1 MTVFESLQQFFW
13 AGVDVLR
20 AILQLF
26 EPNVGL
32 YIGLALWIIF
42 WIGAVNW
49 VRLRRI
55 LLSGGWIGV
64 VLIALMAVLV
74 WGSIAPPP
82 DGRHYMLGIRPT
94 NYFGKMIYITGLLC
108 IMLICGS
115 VQLAINPNQ
124 EEEPAEEPAHSH
136 GHSHH

>member
-1 MTVFESLQQFFW
+1 MTVIESLQQFFR

-20 AILQLF
+20 ALFQLF
-26 EPNVGL
+26 GPNLGLYVGL
-32 YIGLALWIIF
+32 GLWIVF
-42 WIGAVNW
+42 WTFAVNW

-64 VLIALMAVLV
+64 VLIGLTAVLV

-82 DGRHYMLGIRPT
+82 DGSHYILGIRPT
-94 NYFGKMIYITGLLC
+94 NFFGKMIYVTGLLC

-115 VQLAINPNQ
+115 VQLAVNPNQ
-124 EEEPAEEPAHSH
+124 EEEPAEEPAHSSSH
-136 GHSHH
+136 GH

>member
-26 EPNVGL
+26 EPNLGL

-82 DGRHYMLGIRPT
+82 DGRHYMLGIRPS
-94 NYFGKMIYITGLLC
+94 NYFGKMIYVTVLLC

-115 VQLAINPNQ
+115 VQLAVNPNQ
-124 EEEPAEEPAHSH
+124 EEEPAEEPIHSH
-136 GHSHH
+136 GHH